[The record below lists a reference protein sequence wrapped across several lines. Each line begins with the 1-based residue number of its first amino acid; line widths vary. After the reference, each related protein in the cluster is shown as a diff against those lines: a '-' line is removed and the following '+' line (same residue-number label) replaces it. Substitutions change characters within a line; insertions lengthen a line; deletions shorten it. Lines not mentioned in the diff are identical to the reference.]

1 MQNSGLSFRPVD
13 QESLRTIFS
22 LCFFFGFLSFFFME
36 LLINLPYVLSLSCDT
51 KGVLAWLHFFFSSH
65 FFFFFCYHCFSHLV
79 FSPF

>member
-1 MQNSGLSFRPVD
+1 
-13 QESLRTIFS
+13 
-22 LCFFFGFLSFFFME
+22 ME